1 MTKKIVIGGGIILV
15 LVVLGVILATSQSL
29 QPTGEVSSIQ
39 PPQNEAVVST
49 SSASSAA
56 PAASYTLAD
65 VARHA
70 TQFDCWMAIEG
81 KVYDVT
87 SYVGKHPGGK
97 AILRGCGKDATVL
110 FNTRPD
116 GPGTPHPP
124 EARQILQQFYVGN
137 LKS

>member
-1 MTKKIVIGGGIILV
+1 MNTKTLMIGGIILIVIVVGAV
-15 LVVLGVILATSQSL
+15 LMI
-29 QPTGEVSSIQ
+29 TGSAPSPEPVSSIQ
-39 PPQNEAVVST
+39 NGGTTPPP
-49 SSASSAA
+49 SASSTESAF
-56 PAASYTLAD
+56 YTLDD
-65 VARHA
+65 VAKHT

-124 EARQILQQFYVGN
+124 EARQILQQFYVGD
-137 LKS
+137 LKD